1 MTRRKTYVIALVIFA
16 VTFGYFLSYSRYG
29 LAYDEGYLLDGVEK
43 IMEGQVIYRDFHHT
57 YAPGRFYL
65 VAAAFGVFGKNIL
78 VERVL
83 FALLQALKC
92 GLAFLIVRSVVK
104 NGFAYLAPVLIMI
117 APGPWHKVFFSS
129 LGFLAAYVV
138 MRSIH
143 RSLSYLVLCGVVVGL
158 CALFR
163 QDVAGVAVIGGV
175 AGMLLRELE
184 RREGFS
190 VLIRRLACLLAG
202 IVIVIVPVVL
212 YFHAQGALG
221 PMVHKI
227 TRDGMIDNM
236 TNRIPYPGLA
246 ARAGVDS
253 QYLGYILPVRLLFYV
268 PFAAYVLAAVVIIKN
283 FVTPGLS
290 RRLTDLVVITIASV
304 LAFNQ
309 SVWRSDIG
317 HLLQTMQYVYLLV
330 PIVLASTYSYLTSG
344 WDPGSSRRWALK
356 GGLLLAGPVLLFW
369 AAFGCTVGST
379 DSRTAARFAREGVSI
394 GDTEYIGS
402 ALLRMGNDT
411 DLGLERAPVYVR
423 KIEASFFTAVKSYL
437 DAHTLPGDY
446 VLAVPQLQM
455 IYFLF
460 DRKNPTRYAHYRR
473 ALEPAE
479 EDRYIE
485 DIESH
490 GTTYIFLTEPF
501 EGAKIGRTKRAFSEY
516 GARVRKWILENY
528 IEVDRI
534 GSVKILRRRT

>member
-1 MTRRKTYVIALVIFA
+1 MTRRRTYLIALVIFA

-65 VAAAFGVFGKNIL
+65 VAAAFEVFGKNIL

-83 FALLQALKC
+83 FALLQAVKC
-92 GLAFLIVRSVVK
+92 GLAFLIVRAIVRS
-104 NGFAYLAPVLIMI
+104 GFAYLAPVLIMI

-129 LGFLAAYVV
+129 LGFLAAYAV

-143 RSLSYLVLCGVVVGL
+143 RGLKYIVLGGAIVGL

-175 AGMLLRELE
+175 AGMLLRQLD

-190 VLIRRLACLLAG
+190 VLVSRLACLLAG
-202 IVIVIVPVVL
+202 LAIVIVPVVL

-227 TRDGMIDNM
+227 TRDGMMDNM

-253 QYLGYILPVRLLFYV
+253 QYLGYVLPVRLLFYV
-268 PFAAYVLAAVVIIKN
+268 PFVAYVLAAVLIIKN
-283 FVTPGLS
+283 FVTPGS
-290 RRLTDLVVITIASV
+290 GRRLTDLVVVTIVSV

-330 PIVLASTYSYLTSG
+330 PIILGSVYSFLTSRVVRG
-344 WDPGSSRRWALK
+344 PGRRWVLK
-356 GGLLLAGPVLLFW
+356 GGLVLAGPVLLFW
-369 AAFGCTVGST
+369 AVYGCTMGST
-379 DSRTAARFAREGVSI
+379 DSRAAARFAREGISI
-394 GDTEYIGS
+394 GDTEYTGS
-402 ALLRMGNDT
+402 VLLRIGNDT
-411 DLGLERAPVYVR
+411 NLDLERAPVYVR
-423 KIEASFFTAVKSYL
+423 QAEAGFFTALKSYL
-437 DAHTLPGDY
+437 DAHTSPGEY

-490 GTTYIFLTEPF
+490 GTNYILLTEPF
-501 EGAKIGRTKRAFSEY
+501 EGARLGQTKEAFSQY
-516 GARVRKWILENY
+516 GARVREWILENY